1 MQPDRP
7 LLHPAVSWG
16 RMLSTAAP
24 QQKQKKAK
32 AVVNDDDEDDFDDPG
47 GGRFPSE
54 PASSS
59 TSPGPGSQQTED
71 SSPPGMLFIA
81 GNAAFSAL
89 IAVGV
94 AVLGMAGMFW
104 LGSYL
109 SQIARALQ
117 SHRPT
122 APGKD

>member
-1 MQPDRP
+1 
-7 LLHPAVSWG
+7 
-16 RMLSTAAP
+16 MLSTAAP
-24 QQKQKKAK
+24 QQEAKKAK
-32 AVVNDDDEDDFDDPG
+32 AAAINDDDEDDFDDPG

-54 PASSS
+54 PAAADAAASS
-59 TSPGPGSQQTED
+59 GPGSEGPEG

-94 AVLGMAGMFW
+94 ACLGMAGMFW

-117 SHRPT
+117 SHRP
-122 APGKD
+122 AAQGAS